1 MKDTMKVNIRLI
13 YLYLFS
19 FVGLL
24 VTVIGCIRLVDL
36 GLKVYVFKG
45 ADRFSY
51 YPSPKMVT
59 EPGQPTMTAE
69 EEKQYEQEMRQSQ
82 EEDTKRQRQRDTA
95 GALAMIVVGTPL
107 YIYHWKTIQKENHGK
122 KK

>member
-1 MKDTMKVNIRLI
+1 MHVNIRLI

-36 GLKVYVFKG
+36 GLKIYVFKD
-45 ADRFSY
+45 ADRSSY
-51 YPSPKMVT
+51 YPSPKMVR
-59 EPGQPTMTAE
+59 EPGVPLMTPE
-69 EEKQYEQEMRQSQ
+69 EEKEYEQEMRKTQ
-82 EEDTKRQRQRDTA
+82 EVETNKQRQRDTA

-107 YIYHWKTIQKENHGK
+107 YIYHWKTIQKENRGK